1 MSEKGKQTGEPGS
14 VTGAGQ
20 SRFWMWAAI
29 ALGVLV
35 LVLGFVAVVLGSALA
50 TMTTKGGETPAM
62 ISGTR
67 RRVHD
72 SKWLDIPTLEVKDI
86 PLSFPLVASG
96 AQRKSLTCGVVIR
109 FAPPEGEE
117 ADVKELQKTF
127 IPRVT
132 SLRSEFRKIVI
143 EQMNAKGYSKLSNQ
157 EVKNQLLKTFRQAF
171 QEKLKEHALD
181 KHARVHQVMW
191 GDCAF

>member
-1 MSEKGKQTGEPGS
+1 MPEEAAQEEVVAQAK
-14 VTGAGQ
+14 AGG
-20 SRFWMWAAI
+20 RK
-29 ALGVLV
+29 LKP
-35 LVLGFVAVVLGSALA
+35 AVVIGGVVGLVVISVVL
-50 TMTTKGGETPAM
+50 TMLLKSGETPAM

-86 PLSFPLVASG
+86 PLSVPLVASG

-132 SLRSEFRKIVI
+132 SLRSEFRHIVI
-143 EQMNAKGYSKLSNQ
+143 EQMNAKDYSKLSNQ

-171 QEKLKEHALD
+171 QEKLKDYGLD
-181 KHARVHQVMW
+181 KKARVHQVMW
-191 GDCAF
+191 GDFFWN